1 MESNAVTYE
10 NLRLSTYEVEHITYL
25 SLSKSANDHASL
37 DVVAILGEQVA
48 DRYIYTTNEL
58 TPIML
63 SYKSETD
70 EDIVL
75 FKGMVTS
82 LQISK
87 QGGVFYMN
95 LSAKGAT
102 CIMAIQQKRRSFQ
115 NTSMTTHQVIAE
127 VLSQYENANFIAQIP
142 DLPIGGLLL
151 QYQET
156 DWAFL
161 KRLVS
166 WYGATIIP
174 EVRADGIACFVGVP
188 ENNECQHI
196 DAFRYRV
203 SKSIESYEIM
213 KNNGWPEVQEIE
225 YVIFTVENEQIFQIG
240 DNVELDGK
248 SLYVESA
255 VHVLEDGILK
265 NTYALKLKE
274 GFKSLKVYNTT
285 IVGCSLNGTV
295 IGVARDK
302 LMIDLEIDGA
312 GRAAYWFPYS
322 TMSASPDGSGWYCM
336 PEKGDQVRVY
346 FPTKEEKDA
355 YAISAISG
363 HEPKAGDSQD
373 PMGDP
378 NIKRL
383 STIYDKVI
391 LFAEEGILINS
402 DSGQASVFLG
412 KNGQITLYG
421 AESVNVTAE
430 KEVAIIAQESVLIGA
445 TQSVTLK
452 NSGASI
458 EIKEDGNITLQ
469 GKKVYSN

>member
-1 MESNAVTYE
+1 MEGNAVTYE

-25 SLSKSANDHASL
+25 TLSKSANDHAGL
-37 DVVAILGEQVA
+37 NVVAVLDEQVA
-48 DRYIYTTNEL
+48 DLYIYTTNEL

-63 SYKSETD
+63 SYKSEAG
-70 EDIVL
+70 EDVVL

-102 CIMAIQQKRRSFQ
+102 CIMAIQQKCRSFQ

-142 DLPIGGLLL
+142 DVPIGGLLL

-188 ENNECQHI
+188 ENNECRQI
-196 DAFRYRV
+196 DAFRYHV

-225 YVIFTVENEQIFQIG
+225 YVIFTVENEQIFQVG
-240 DNVELDGK
+240 DNVDLDGK
-248 SLYVESA
+248 SLYVETA
-255 VHVLEDGILK
+255 LHVLTDGILK
-265 NTYALKLKE
+265 NTYTLKLKE
-274 GFKSLKVYNTT
+274 GFKSLKAYNTT
-285 IVGCSLNGTV
+285 IVGCSISGTV
-295 IGVARDK
+295 VGVARDK
-302 LMIDLEIDGA
+302 VMVDLKIDDA

-355 YAISAISG
+355 YAVSAISG
-363 HEPKAGDSQD
+363 HEPQAGDSQD

-383 STIYDKVI
+383 STIYDKAI
-391 LFAEEGILINS
+391 LFGEDGILINS

-430 KEVAIIAQESVLIGA
+430 EQVAIVAQESVLIGA

-469 GKKVYSN
+469 GKKVFSN